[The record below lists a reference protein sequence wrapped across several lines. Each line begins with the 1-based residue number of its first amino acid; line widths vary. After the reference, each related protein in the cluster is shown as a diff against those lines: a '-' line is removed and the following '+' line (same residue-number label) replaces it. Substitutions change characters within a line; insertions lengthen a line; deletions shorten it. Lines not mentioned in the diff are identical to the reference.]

1 MSMQMVL
8 LPVFVQ
14 VGLIFVLLFAMGFA
28 RLQSLKARE
37 LKISD
42 IALGQNVWPERS
54 RKVGNAFNNQ
64 FEMPILFFAIT
75 ALALITK
82 QTDLLFV
89 VMAWLF
95 VALRIAHAFV
105 HTTSNH
111 VPTRFNLYFA
121 GCMVLM
127 LMWIIFAFK
136 ILFA

>member
-14 VGLIFVLLFAMGFA
+14 VGLTFVLLFAMGYA

-64 FEMPILFFAIT
+64 LEMPILFYAIT

-111 VPTRFNLYFA
+111 VPTRFNLYLA

-136 ILFA
+136 ILAA

>member
-1 MSMQMVL
+1 MSMPMVL
-8 LPVFVQ
+8 LPVFAQ
-14 VGLIFVLLFAMGFA
+14 VGLTFVLLFAMGYA

-64 FEMPILFFAIT
+64 LEMPILFYVLT
-75 ALALITK
+75 ALALIAQK
-82 QTDLLFV
+82 ADMLFV
-89 VMAWLF
+89 AMAWVF
-95 VALRIAHAFV
+95 VALRIAHAYV

-111 VPTRFNLYFA
+111 VPTRFNLYLA

-136 ILFA
+136 ILLA

>member
-14 VGLIFVLLFAMGFA
+14 VGLTFVLLFAMGYA

-64 FEMPILFFAIT
+64 LEMPILFYAIT

-95 VALRIAHAFV
+95 VAFRIAHAFV

-111 VPTRFNLYFA
+111 VPTRFNLYLA